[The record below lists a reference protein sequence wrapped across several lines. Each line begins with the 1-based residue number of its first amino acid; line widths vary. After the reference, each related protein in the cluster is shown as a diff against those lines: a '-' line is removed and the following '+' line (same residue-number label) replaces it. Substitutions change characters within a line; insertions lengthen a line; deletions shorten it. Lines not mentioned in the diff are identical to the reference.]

1 MLLVSMQFRIET
13 FFGETTMT
21 NTTRTVADIEANL
34 VRIETIINSFEAH
47 IDALRPLTSNGAQ
60 VVIGYPEEGFYVA
73 PSGKGLVGIAFARRF
88 DIHAAVRQ
96 EPLAYEAL
104 GHSQIVTVGLAA
116 NRAIEDTEKA
126 ITSLW
131 GSYADD
137 ERELC
142 ERYDAMADEAAY
154 HDQLDREWTAAGRR
168 FDWSEYDDI
177 YEQRR
182 DEKAERDADAR
193 QDR

>member
-1 MLLVSMQFRIET
+1 MQFRIET

-21 NTTRTVADIEANL
+21 NTTRTIADIEAVN
-34 VRIETIINSFEAH
+34 VQIENVIQSLEAH
-47 IDALRPLTSNGAQ
+47 MDALRALTSNGAE
-60 VVIGYPEEGFYVA
+60 VVIGFTDSGFYLSAV
-73 PSGKGLVGIAFARRF
+73 PSSFGLAGVMFAKRF
-88 DIHAAVRQ
+88 DIHAAVRHAPVVNGNG
-96 EPLAYEAL
+96 EV
-104 GHSQIVTVGLAA
+104 GTIVTVGLAA
-116 NRAIEDTEKA
+116 TLEIESIENS

-131 GSYADD
+131 GSYADN